1 MKYLAETNQITKIEM
16 KVMKRCWKCDEK
28 WARRHHTKT
37 PKFRNALK
45 TTPIKV
51 SFKKSLSLYRLYRY
65 IYISFGLGLI
75 AILVLKL
82 LSLCDLDSSIFN
94 CVDWVT

>member
-51 SFKKSLSLYRLYRY
+51 SFKRVCLYIDYID

-75 AILVLKL
+75 AVLVLQL
-82 LSLCDLDSSIFN
+82 LSLCDFDSSIFN